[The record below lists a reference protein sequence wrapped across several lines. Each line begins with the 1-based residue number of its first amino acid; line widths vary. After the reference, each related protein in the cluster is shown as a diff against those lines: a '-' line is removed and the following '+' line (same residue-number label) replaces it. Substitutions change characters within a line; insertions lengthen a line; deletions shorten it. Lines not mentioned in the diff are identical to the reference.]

1 MPSGRSA
8 TALVDRVFHIAA
20 ERQNIAA
27 VAHGDGE
34 ADGGLAVDAK
44 HRLRRIG
51 KGAAHFGDVA
61 QPDQPSVREKVD
73 VENVVFGAEGARHA
87 DRKLLVAGLQRA
99 RGADRILRLQRGDQS
114 RPVDAESGELLRRK
128 LDENLLVLRAED
140 FDLRHVRNLQ
150 QARAD
155 VLDIVAQLAMGESV
169 GGEAVDQSVGVAE
182 VVVEAGTDDAGR
194 QRVADVADVLANLI
208 PDVGNLGG
216 GRRSFQVDEDGRD
229 AGTRVAAQKVEAL
242 GFLQFALEPFGD
254 LLQACRRVSRRARR
268 PARSSSGR

>member
-8 TALVDRVFHIAA
+8 TLSAIALLHVVA
-20 ERQNIAA
+20 ERQDIAA

-73 VENVVFGAEGARHA
+73 VENVALGSEGAGDA
-87 DRKLLVAGLQRA
+87 DQKLLVAGLQGA
-99 RGADRILRLQRGDQS
+99 GGADRVLRLQRGDQG
-114 RPVDAESGELLRRK
+114 RPVDPEAGELLRRE

-140 FDLRHVRNLQ
+140 LDLRHVRNLQ

-155 VLDIVAQLAMGESV
+155 VLDIVAQLAMGETV
-169 GGEAVDQSVGVAE
+169 GGEAVDQPIGVAE
-182 VVVEAGTDDAGR
+182 VVVEAGTDDARR
-194 QRVADVADVLANLI
+194 QRVADVADVLADLI
-208 PDVGNLGG
+208 PDVGNLG
-216 GRRSFQVDEDGRD
+216 
-229 AGTRVAAQKVEAL
+229 
-242 GFLQFALEPFGD
+242 
-254 LLQACRRVSRRARR
+254 R
-268 PARSSSGR
+268 PSSPLSD